1 MPHGLRSIETPC
13 GRRRNQRKGRPRSP
27 MAGLIHAPFNRIV
40 VPRSLRGL
48 TSSVA
53 FQREDGNLVILD
65 FEV

>member
-1 MPHGLRSIETPC
+1 
-13 GRRRNQRKGRPRSP
+13 